1 MPCTI
6 CIFGKTMSEAGQ
18 RSPRLLIVC
27 ILVVCVGCL
36 VASLG
41 VPNYVNHNSGP
52 SKTSII
58 IFNLRQLDGAKQ
70 QWALDHGRTGSVV
83 VTEQD
88 IAIYLKRGGIRP
100 VAGERYILNL
110 LTQSPEAE
118 LTHKALGRPQGT
130 RFRLGA
136 TNDYEIVLPNKPH
149 SANSRRGSQRGFG
162 SLQMASVADAERS
175 ALPCGRQALLCL

>member
-1 MPCTI
+1 
-6 CIFGKTMSEAGQ
+6 MSEKGQ
-18 RSPRLLIVC
+18 RSHRLLVIC

-36 VASLG
+36 VASLSMPHH
-41 VPNYVNHNSGP
+41 VRSGP

-70 QWALDHGRTGSVV
+70 QWALDHGRTGPVV
-83 VTEQD
+83 VSEQD
-88 IAIYLKRGGIRP
+88 IAVYLKGGGNRP

-118 LTHKALGRPQGT
+118 LTHEALGHPQGT
-130 RFRLGA
+130 RFRLSA

-149 SANSRRGSQRGFG
+149 SANSRRASQWRFG
-162 SLQMASVADAERS
+162 SFQTAAIADAERWAS
-175 ALPCGRQALLCL
+175 S